1 LAGVRIPQEDFEKV
15 HSRIR
20 RGDIV
25 GIVGKPCKTK
35 RGELSIVPTDFKLL
49 SACLHPMPHLHY
61 GLKDQELR
69 YRQRYLDL
77 MMNEHVCHV
86 SCVMSRG
93 SRKVDCIV
101 LFWRTRVWAAQWIW
115 LGSDW
120 LAGCAHASLA
130 ALIGCG
136 THAADLAQWQVAKTL
151 QTRTAIIKYLRKFLD
166 DQGFLEVETP
176 MMNQIAGGAAA
187 KPFKTHHNDLKM
199 DMYVAAD

>member
-1 LAGVRIPQEDFEKV
+1 
-15 HSRIR
+15 
-20 RGDIV
+20 
-25 GIVGKPCKTK
+25 
-35 RGELSIVPTDFKLL
+35 
-49 SACLHPMPHLHY
+49 MPHLHY

-86 SCVMSRG
+86 SCAMSRR
-93 SRKVDCIV
+93 SKNVDCIV
-101 LFWRTRVWAAQWIW
+101 LADKGLGCAIKIG

-120 LAGCAHASLA
+120 LAGCVRASLA
-130 ALIGCG
+130 ALIRCG
-136 THAADLAQWQVAKTL
+136 IHAANLAQWQVAKTL

-199 DMYVAAD
+199 DMYVAAG